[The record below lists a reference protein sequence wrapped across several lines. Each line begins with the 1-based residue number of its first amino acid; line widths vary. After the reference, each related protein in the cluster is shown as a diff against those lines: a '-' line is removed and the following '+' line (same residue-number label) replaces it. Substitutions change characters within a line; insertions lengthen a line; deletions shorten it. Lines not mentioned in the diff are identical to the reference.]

1 MSSHWIFFRY
11 AVEVVEAVE
20 ANRLR
25 PPDAAKRIF
34 DLADS
39 YVSRSRFEK
48 ALGSARAGMKEEEGL
63 TETFF
68 RWCAHRPDPHLVEP
82 AKSPELAEASSV

>member
-1 MSSHWIFFRY
+1 MPPNESSTLPIATF
-11 AVEVVEAVE
+11 
-20 ANRLR
+20 
-25 PPDAAKRIF
+25 
-34 DLADS
+34 
-39 YVSRSRFEK
+39 SRSRFEK